1 MGFFKNLFS
10 KKPKMMYQQALSRS
24 QVSLLSVKEAMDLH
38 QSLHREVLEALEDA
52 LLMSDVGFET
62 SSNIIQHLIQ
72 VDKKQKMTNYEML
85 LDALYA
91 FVDDILIES
100 PSLEQK
106 TVIFVVG
113 VNGVGKTTTI
123 GKLAHL
129 YSTDK
134 KVMIIA
140 ADTFRAAAI
149 DQLSIWANKSHVD
162 FYSNPSKDPSSVIFD
177 GLKKA
182 KELNSDIIFIDTAG
196 RLQNKAHL
204 MAELSKMRNMI
215 SKAYGDIEIHTFL
228 VIDATTGQNGL
239 SQAKL
244 FHEATQVT
252 DLVITKL
259 DGTSKGGIVLP
270 IASML
275 NVPIAYIGIGEGLTD
290 LKVFDKEAFMQQL
303 MNHGAHDG
311 SR

>member
-10 KKPKMMYQQALSRS
+10 KKIKTSYKKSLLRA
-24 QVSLLSVKEAMDLH
+24 QVSLFSVLEAMDKHNHLH
-38 QSLHREVLEALEDA
+38 ADVIEALEDA
-52 LLMSDVGFET
+52 LLMSDVGLET
-62 SSNIIQHLIQ
+62 TTQIIEHIQLIN
-72 VDKKQKMTNYEML
+72 KKHPITNYETL
-85 LDALYA
+85 LDVLYQY
-91 FVDDILIES
+91 VDEILLES
-100 PSLEQK
+100 KPLVNK
-106 TVIFVVG
+106 HVIFVVG

-129 YSTDK
+129 YAQEK

-149 DQLSIWANKSHVD
+149 DQLSIWAKKSDVE

-182 KELNSDIIFIDTAG
+182 KELDSEIILIDTAG
-196 RLQNKAHL
+196 RLQNKSHL
-204 MAELSKMRNMI
+204 MAELSKMRQMI
-215 SKAYGDIEIHTFL
+215 SKAYGEIDIHTFL

-244 FHEATQVT
+244 FHEATKIT

-270 IASML
+270 IVSML
-275 NVPIAYIGIGEGLTD
+275 NVPIAYIGIGEGIDD
-290 LKVFDKEAFMQQL
+290 LKPFDKEAFMQQL
-303 MNHGAHDG
+303 IHHGVNDG
-311 SR
+311 L

>member
-10 KKPKMMYQQALSRS
+10 KKMKSSYKQALIRN
-24 QVSLLSVKEAMDLH
+24 QVSLFSVLEAMEQH
-38 QSLHREVLEALEDA
+38 KSLHSDVIEALEDA
-52 LLMSDVGFET
+52 LLMSDVGLET
-62 SSNIIQHLIQ
+62 TTHIIEHIQ
-72 VDKKQKMTNYEML
+72 IIDKKQPILNYETL
-85 LDALYA
+85 LDVLYEY
-91 FVDDILIES
+91 VDDLLLESKPLIN
-100 PSLEQK
+100 QH
-106 TVIFVVG
+106 VIFVVG

-129 YSTDK
+129 YGHNK

-149 DQLSIWANKSHVD
+149 DQLSIWANKSDVE

-182 KELNSDIIFIDTAG
+182 KALNSEIILIDTAG
-196 RLQNKAHL
+196 RLQNKSHL
-204 MAELSKMRNMI
+204 MAELSKMRHMI
-215 SKAYGDIEIHTFL
+215 TKAYGEIDTHTFL

-244 FHEATQVT
+244 FHEATDIT

-270 IASML
+270 IVSML
-275 NVPIAYIGIGEGLTD
+275 KVPIAFIGVGEGIDD
-290 LKVFDKEAFMQQL
+290 LKPFDKEAFMQQL
-303 MNHGAHDG
+303 INHGVNDG
-311 SR
+311 F